1 MQIAFQ
7 KRGNDWLVG
16 VTMLDIIHL
25 VVVIS
30 TNTSTEEERIITN
43 KMIRKS

>member
-30 TNTSTEEERIITN
+30 TKTRAEEECIITN
-43 KMIRKS
+43 